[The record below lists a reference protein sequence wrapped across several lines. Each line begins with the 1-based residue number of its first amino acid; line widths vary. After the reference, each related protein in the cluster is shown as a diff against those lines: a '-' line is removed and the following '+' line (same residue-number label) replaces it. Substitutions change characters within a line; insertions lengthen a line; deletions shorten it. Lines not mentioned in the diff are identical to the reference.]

1 MVLPLKS
8 PDAPR
13 GAQRLALYE
22 RGVRGITETVLEAVR
37 FVPLETGKL

>member
-8 PDAPR
+8 QDSG
-13 GAQRLALYE
+13 GAQRLAMYE
-22 RGVRGITETVLEAVR
+22 RGARGITETMLDEVL